1 RISERKMSA
10 STGARSGIALLM
22 LMRPRSVPASGRPEL
37 YRKRVAPHRT
47 VAVRW
52 LAGMP
57 DGAVEQQQA
66 RRPRA
71 HRDLGVA
78 RFLVKERLAAP
89 IRLPALAQKP
99 QRGELARSGNGV
111 DVREQRVAVRCK
123 VGVHAVR
130 QIALARAH
138 LRD

>member
-1 RISERKMSA
+1 MQSASAREDSRAARTIGQSATCPRSTTGCPEGRISERKMSA

-22 LMRPRSVPASGRPEL
+22 LMRPRSVRASGRPEL

-47 VAVRW
+47 VAVRR

-78 RFLVKERLAAP
+78 RLLVE
-89 IRLPALAQKP
+89 
-99 QRGELARSGNGV
+99 E
-111 DVREQRVAVRCK
+111 
-123 VGVHAVR
+123 
-130 QIALARAH
+130 
-138 LRD
+138 